1 MIHKNENGYTLLLTL
16 AIILIITSFIGT
28 LSFLTLNQQTQVEK
42 TDEDFLLSD
51 LTEMGI
57 EYYRSRVF
65 EDYVRVIKEVRE
77 KIDRELTNSPE
88 LYNTTDKVEKLEKD
102 EEDIGI
108 RTLITILSS
117 YNVNSIAIEQSDSL
131 IFSLI
136 ESPYEFESTETYIQF
151 KFLIAGSNSVN
162 QEKYSFT
169 IRLPK
174 NLVDMTVT
182 NNPGNGSGTIDY
194 SKTIKAPVFTPPIG
208 TDNCNEN
215 YTNTPCI
222 NDSDK
227 KKEAIK
233 DILNSTVYFI
243 GDTVANSANNTDFKE
258 SLLIING
265 DLDAKNFNTIKNV
278 SIFVNGDTSI
288 DQLNAYSL
296 KLFSSGKLELNKHIT
311 INDSNIRVLGAVFA
325 TKKGMTISNTHMV
338 LEGVNNT
345 IDPFIIKNSSTVC
358 IKNNSSLD
366 ELYIDSTSS
375 VFILNTANRS
385 GQNSNGS
392 KLPLSLDIDTFNKN
406 CYGESN
412 SIGGINVEFGE
423 QVKFTP
429 ESILNEIDYNNTD

>member
-1 MIHKNENGYTLLLTL
+1 MNQNNESGYTLLLTL
-16 AIILIITSFIGT
+16 ALILIITSFIGT

-65 EDYVRVIKEVRE
+65 EDYVRVIKQVKE
-77 KIDRELTNSPE
+77 KIDKELTNSPE

-108 RTLITILSS
+108 RALITILSS

-131 IFSLI
+131 NFSLT

-151 KFLIAGSNSVN
+151 KFLIAGSNGVN
-162 QEKYSFT
+162 QEKYSFN

-182 NNPGNGSGTIDY
+182 NPGNGSGTIDY
-194 SKTIKAPVFTPPIG
+194 SKTIKDPVFTPPIG
-208 TDNCNEN
+208 TDYCNEN

-243 GDTVANSANNTDFKE
+243 GNTVANSANNTDFKE

-265 DLDAKNFNTIKNV
+265 DLDAKNFNTINNV

-296 KLFSSGKLELNKHIT
+296 KLYSSGKLELNKHIT
-311 INDSNIRVLGAVFA
+311 INDSNIRVLGTVFA

-345 IDPFIIKNSSTVC
+345 IDPFTITNSSTVC
-358 IKNNSSLD
+358 IKNDSSLD

-392 KLPLSLDIDTFNKN
+392 KLPLSVDIDTFNKN

-412 SIGGINVEFGE
+412 STGGINVEYGE
-423 QVKFTP
+423 QVNFTP
-429 ESILNEIDYNNTD
+429 ESILTEIDYDITD